1 MQKSTELMITYSLQP
16 CKHTF
21 CSDCVK
27 FTMTTDSS
35 ITCVFC
41 SGHVSDT
48 IAFSAPMEMPSS
60 TPEEQLALRS
70 IEPVIPCRE
79 EDKICET
86 SSPLITQR
94 GDQKS
99 SSSIVDSL
107 IVVLFEMLKDGE
119 SPKGVPDQTIAD
131 LVADSITG
139 WGYTVPFDMAV
150 RTLMQTSVDI
160 RIPIFKAGVQKAIKS
175 GTLHHVKQLL
185 LLVPMTWMAR
195 IRNL

>member
-1 MQKSTELMITYSLQP
+1 
-16 CKHTF
+16 
-21 CSDCVK
+21 
-27 FTMTTDSS
+27 
-35 ITCVFC
+35 
-41 SGHVSDT
+41 
-48 IAFSAPMEMPSS
+48 MEMPSS
-60 TPEEQLALRS
+60 TSEEQLDLRS
-70 IEPVIPCRE
+70 I

-86 SSPLITQR
+86 SSPLITQQ

-99 SSSIVDSL
+99 SSNIVDSL

>member
-1 MQKSTELMITYSLQP
+1 MQKSTELMITDSLQP

-60 TPEEQLALRS
+60 TSEEQLDLRS
-70 IEPVIPCRE
+70 I

-86 SSPLITQR
+86 SSPLITQQ

-99 SSSIVDSL
+99 SSNIVDSL

-139 WGYTVPFDMAV
+139 
-150 RTLMQTSVDI
+150 
-160 RIPIFKAGVQKAIKS
+160 
-175 GTLHHVKQLL
+175 
-185 LLVPMTWMAR
+185 
-195 IRNL
+195 